1 MEYSFE
7 NQYIT
12 ESSTYIKAHTQLQP
26 KIGVVLGSGLGGLV
40 GQMNVCDRISYRD
53 IPHFPVSTVAGHS
66 GELVMGYLNGTAL
79 CVLNGRKHYY
89 EGVPMREVVY
99 PTMVLK
105 ALGIETVIFSNA
117 AGGLNPSFHVGDL
130 MVMTDH
136 ISHFWDSPLQRIAGM
151 PAKKSPTTIYNPELV
166 RLTLV
171 AAKTLGIAIQ
181 HGVYLAH
188 SGPYYGTRA
197 ESRMQSQLGADAV
210 GMSTIPEVI
219 IAKSLGMNILSF
231 SVITDLAYIG
241 VTEHPSHE
249 AVLEAAKVAG
259 EKLVRIVTELVG
271 LSLVKR
277 GNG

>member
-1 MEYSFE
+1 MNYSTE
-7 NQYIT
+7 NQFIA
-12 ESSTYIKAHTQLQP
+12 ESSSYIKAHTQLQP
-26 KIGVVLGSGLGGLV
+26 EIGVVLGSGLGGLV
-40 GQMNVCDRISYRD
+40 EQMEVCDRISYRD

-99 PTMVLK
+99 PTMVLQ
-105 ALGIETVIFSNA
+105 ALGIKTAIFSNA
-117 AGGLNPSFHVGDL
+117 AGGLNPTFHVGDL

-136 ISHFWDSPLQRIAGM
+136 INHFWNSPLQGIPGGTS
-151 PAKKSPTTIYNPELV
+151 KKSPTTIYNPELV
-166 RLTLV
+166 S
-171 AAKTLGIAIQ
+171 AAIKTAAELGISVQ

-188 SGPYYGTRA
+188 SGPYYGTKA
-197 ESRMQSQLGADAV
+197 ESRMQSMLGADAV
-210 GMSTIPEVI
+210 GMSTIPEAV
-219 IAKSLGMNILSF
+219 IAKSLGMNVLSF

-259 EKLVRIVTELVG
+259 EKLVRIVTA
-271 LSLVKR
+271 LVK
-277 GNG
+277 GLKG